1 MIYRCGAYLDNP
13 EEFLGPKNLS
23 ERTIYSILR
32 SGTQLVA
39 SADPET
45 ITSFLHFLESPVD
58 DNDPSHYPQ
67 WCSKTFF
74 PSIVSSPTK
83 QYLESDSFLAP
94 FGLTLSKLLSLMFNE
109 DHTICSA
116 SLKFCLVLLLTV
128 RKEVVI
134 PFLPGFLSNLALLV
148 KKNSRMTWKERV
160 LATIVFTEGL
170 LCLPMEQKTTES
182 SVDST
187 IASWMAI
194 LQGKEE
200 GKQIVKND
208 PNLDEH
214 SQKVIEEVSSRV
226 PELIEVM
233 FHSFTPDIHTNIR
246 LTLLH
251 CGYELL
257 SSCILYYPSSFLVL
271 LDHLVSELN
280 ADHCVIR
287 ETSQLLLESLP
298 AFVEDHESL
307 KMEVYHHICQQLSHL
322 VTNIKHSTDF
332 TNVKHVRMLVNYCM
346 LFKNDLPV
354 IIGMNGNVVE
364 EMHSIYTDLKE
375 CLKIQRITTVGME
388 LVTTNSVFY
397 TIHYCYC
404 NEEVTQL
411 LFQLIRILGESM
423 SLVEE
428 DVVLWFLDDY
438 GKESE
443 MVASLIS
450 VEYFSYHKTLTP
462 SLRELIQVLFDSL
475 LFTSSQRTLTS
486 PNVSALMILVVT
498 SLLIQTNSVDEFK
511 PNLLSCVVY
520 FRSLLNKH
528 GVVLSCIDKIC
539 SYYHYHSLH
548 DIIQLNYD
556 YLFDSL
562 LMKIR
567 FVLSLQD
574 YPLLKQYIGVLTSIW
589 NELGSENMADE
600 KLISFAQDSINVGVE
615 LFHSQQNTA
624 IDLFLPVTSF
634 LVSLYPDQSESLQ
647 TSPSSVESFVSLY
660 FDHLSE
666 SRIKMLQSSYY
677 SQNEKPTIEEDSG
690 PTKNESEVMNLLR
703 LVVKSVK
710 FAINYSSDIHVIQA
724 ATSIFITLTKLPK
737 GDDQFELLNTARPFF
752 HTLINQ
758 PNQLY
763 YSSVI
768 AIYLRLIE
776 LDQQSTISYLQD
788 DCWPSIK
795 HALEGCIRAQ
805 QDDFEIIQN
814 REYAIQLE
822 NRLIG
827 LLCDIYKNS
836 FVFESIAYQIC
847 EIVDLK
853 TTTSLSESYVE
864 LLKLVI
870 TYNNDAIEQ
879 YLNDCGDNASD
890 SMNGKLKCIRFKSTA
905 PIHKRYSNSRFL
917 QSVMAC
923 KLLIK

>member
-13 EEFLGPKNLS
+13 EEFLAPKNLS
-23 ERTIYSILR
+23 DITISSILR
-32 SGTQLVA
+32 CGTQLVV

-45 ITSFLHFLESPVD
+45 IMPFLSFLESPVD
-58 DNDPSHYPQ
+58 DDDPSHYPQ

-74 PSIVSSPTK
+74 PSIMSSPTK
-83 QYLESDSFLAP
+83 QYLESDDFLPP

-109 DHTICSA
+109 DHGICSA
-116 SLKFCLVLLLTV
+116 SLKYCLVLLLTV

-148 KKNSRMTWKERV
+148 KQNSRMTWKERV

-170 LCLPMEQKTTES
+170 LCLPAEKKTTET

-187 IASWMAI
+187 IASWMAV

-200 GKQIVKND
+200 SQPIMKND
-208 PNLDEH
+208 CNLDDH
-214 SQKVIEEVSSRV
+214 SQKVIEEVGSRV
-226 PELIEVM
+226 PQLIEVM
-233 FHSFTPDIHTNIR
+233 FHSFTPEIHTNTR

-287 ETSQLLLESLP
+287 ETSRILLESLP
-298 AFVEDHESL
+298 EFVESHTNL
-307 KMEVYHHICQQLSHL
+307 KMEVYQHINQQLSHL
-322 VTNIKHSTDF
+322 VVNIKHSTDF
-332 TNVKHVRMLVNYCM
+332 TNVKHVRMLVNYCN
-346 LFKNDLPV
+346 LFKKDLPV
-354 IIGMNGNVVE
+354 IVGMNGNIVE
-364 EMHSIYTDLKE
+364 EMHTVYTNLKE

-388 LVTTNSVFY
+388 LITTNSTFY
-397 TIHYCYC
+397 TIHYSYC
-404 NEEVTQL
+404 NEEVAKL
-411 LFQLIRILGESM
+411 LFQLVRILGESM
-423 SLVEE
+423 SIIEE
-428 DVVLWFLDDY
+428 DVILWFLDDY

-443 MVASLIS
+443 IVSSLIS
-450 VEYFSYHKTLTP
+450 IEYFSYHTTLTP

-475 LFTSSQRTLTS
+475 LFTSSQRTLNS

-498 SLLIQTNSVDEFK
+498 TLLIQTKSVDEFK
-511 PNLLSCVVY
+511 PNLFSCLVY

-528 GVVLSCIDKIC
+528 GVVLSCIDKVC
-539 SYYHYHSLH
+539 SYYQYHSLR
-548 DIIQLNYD
+548 DIIRLNYD

-574 YPLLKQYIGVLTSIW
+574 YSLLKQYIGILTSIW
-589 NELGSENMADE
+589 NELESESIADE

-624 IDLFLPVTSF
+624 IDLFLPITSF
-634 LVSLYPDQSESLQ
+634 LVSLYRDQSESYQ
-647 TSPSSVESFVSLY
+647 IPPPSVESFVSIY
-660 FDHLSE
+660 FDRLSE
-666 SRIKMLQSSYY
+666 SRIRMLQSSYY
-677 SQNEKPTIEEDSG
+677 SLDEKPGAEEESAPVKSD
-690 PTKNESEVMNLLR
+690 SEVMNLLR

-724 ATSIFITLTKLPK
+724 ATSIFMILTKLPK

-763 YSSVI
+763 YSSII

-788 DCWPSIK
+788 DCWPSLK

-805 QDDFEIIQN
+805 QDDFEIIHN

-822 NRLIG
+822 KRLIG
-827 LLCDIYKNS
+827 LLCDVYKNS
-836 FVFESIAYQIC
+836 FIFESIAYQIC

-853 TTTSLSESYVE
+853 TTTNLSESYVE

-870 TYNNDAIEQ
+870 TYNNDAVEQ
-879 YLNDCGDNASD
+879 YSNDIGENAS
-890 SMNGKLKCIRFKSTA
+890 SSLNGKLKCIRFKSSA
-905 PIHKRYSNSRFL
+905 PIHKTYSNSRFL

-923 KLLIK
+923 KLLTK